1 MTMKKVFT
9 FLVLVSLCTS
19 ATAQSIFAEKISVPE
34 GFVPEEVVM
43 PPSPLDIQVLFVGG
57 TDIVQATATYG
68 NPAGPAIAK
77 EWHDFI
83 GFTPDETG
91 ESLGWVSV
99 NHEQIYRDD
108 RLGDGG
114 GMTVFRVNRNEDGT
128 LEILD
133 QTLEDGRSGKFF
145 NVDFVNTVGETGM
158 NCGGISSMVDGRIW
172 TAEEWFRSSNAS
184 INSSSAGSTSYPL
197 NIGQSSANQGVR
209 DTADW
214 TISSDI
220 EGWDGKV
227 IKKYENFNWMVEIDP
242 RQAKAIRK
250 QYNWGRQ
257 PFEGGAVNAGNNRV
271 YLGPDDTPGFF
282 SYFLADEPGDFTKGT
297 MYVYKHDK
305 PGYKWVPIWDQDDML
320 DYKSAA
326 VEAGAT
332 MYNRIEWVAI
342 DPNSNYVYF
351 TETGRDNP
359 GSRWEGENEDGAV
372 HDPYHMQRAQE
383 LGLESPNSSEY
394 PDYYGRIWQYD
405 PFKDTLT
412 VFLEGG
418 PFLEDSPIESEYPEI
433 HLSNPDGLNFIVIDG
448 RSYMV
453 IMEDLNGRSFG
464 RVPAGVNNSTC
475 ELFLLDMTLEAPKV
489 SDLIR
494 LSVIPKGAEVT
505 GAMPTADGKSLLVN
519 VQHPSVDN
527 PFPFNHSLT
536 FAINGFDQ
544 LTVEDLS
551 ERITLPETEIV
562 ETDAFT
568 MYPNPTTRTVFF
580 NKTTDIAVYDASG
593 QRVMVRRNISQL
605 DVSQLAQGIYFLRNA
620 EGKTLKLSVK

>member
-1 MTMKKVFT
+1 MKKVFT
-9 FLVLVSLCTS
+9 FIVLASLWAS

-83 GFTPDETG
+83 GFTPDDTG
-91 ESLGWVSV
+91 ESLGWISV

-114 GMTVFRVNRNEDGT
+114 GMTVFRVARNEDGT

-133 QTLEDGRSGKFF
+133 QTLEDGRSGQFF

-158 NCGGISSMVDGRIW
+158 NCGGITSMVDGRIW

-184 INSSSAGSTSYPL
+184 INSSSAGGSSYPL
-197 NIGQSSANQGVR
+197 NVGQSSANQGVR

-220 EGWDGKV
+220 EGWDGMV
-227 IKKYENFNWMVEIDP
+227 IKKYENFNFMVEIDP

-282 SYFLADEPGDFTKGT
+282 SYFLADEAGDFTKGT

-305 PGYKWVPIWDQDDML
+305 PGYKWVPIWKQEDML
-320 DYKSAA
+320 NYKAAA

-332 MYNRIEWVAI
+332 MFNRIEWVAI
-342 DPNSNYVYF
+342 DPISNYVYF

-359 GSRWEGENEDGAV
+359 GSRWADENAAGAV
-372 HDPYHMQRAQE
+372 HDPYHMARAQAM
-383 LGLESPNSSEY
+383 GLESPNSSAY
-394 PDYYGRIWQYD
+394 PDYYGRVWQYD
-405 PFKDTLT
+405 PYTDNLT
-412 VFLEGG
+412 VYLEGG
-418 PFLEDSPIESEYPEI
+418 PDLETSPIESEYPEI
-433 HLSNPDGLNFIVIDG
+433 HLSNPDGLNFMVIDG
-448 RSYMV
+448 RSYM
-453 IMEDLNGRSFG
+453 IIQEDLNGRSFG
-464 RVPAGVNNSTC
+464 RVPAGVSNSTC
-475 ELFLLDMTLEAPKV
+475 ELFLLDMTIENPTV
-489 SDLIR
+489 NDLIR

-505 GAMPTADGKSLLVN
+505 GAAPTADGKSLLVN
-519 VQHPSVDN
+519 VQHPDVNN

-536 FAINGFDQ
+536 FAINGFDK
-544 LTVEDLS
+544 LTAEDLGQKV
-551 ERITLPETEIV
+551 ELPATEEMIDT
-562 ETDAFT
+562 EQFAI
-568 MYPNPTTRTVFF
+568 YPNPTTRTVFF
-580 NKTTDIAVYDASG
+580 NRQTDVAVYDASG
-593 QRVMVRRNISQL
+593 RRVLVKRNTTQL
-605 DVSQLAQGIYFLRNA
+605 DVSELAKGIYYVRNA
-620 EGKTLKLSVK
+620 EGKTLKLVVK